1 MSTVLLIEDNLEL
14 LENTSEILELANYK
28 VIRAENGKEALERI
42 KESKDDISIILCD
55 IVMPVMDGFSVLQAI
70 DNMQEM
76 KKIPF
81 IFLTGK
87 SDTSEIRKGMNLGAD
102 DYLTKPFSADD
113 LLGLITTRLK
123 KNQNLKDLFDP
134 SASGFE
140 TFLTN
145 ENGISSETILKN
157 NSRTKRLKKKETLYM
172 EGDETVHVYYIMSG
186 KVKTVKTND
195 FGKEF
200 IGNIFKE
207 GDFIG
212 YNSLLENG
220 IHEES
225 AIALE
230 DTQVAL
236 LDKNYFFELL
246 LVNKN
251 FYAHFLKH
259 LVSSL
264 NIAESKLPKIAY
276 YSARKKVAEALL
288 FIAEKYCN
296 PGQEPFKF
304 SVTRDDLSAVS
315 GIAPESVSR
324 NLTDFKNEQLIDM
337 QDGKYVILNFKKLQ
351 SLRN

>member
-1 MSTVLLIEDNLEL
+1 MNTVLLIEDNVEL
-14 LENTSEILELANYK
+14 LDNTSEILELANYN
-28 VIRAENGKEALERI
+28 VIKAENGKEGLEKI
-42 KESKDDISIILCD
+42 KEFKEDISIILCD

-70 DNMQEM
+70 DNISEL

-87 SDTSEIRKGMNLGAD
+87 SENKEIRKGMNLGAD

-123 KNQNLKDLFDP
+123 KNLELKEILDP
-134 SASGFE
+134 VNNGFE
-140 TFLTN
+140 SLLTK
-145 ENGISSETILKN
+145 ENPINADQILKN
-157 NSRTKRLKKKETLYM
+157 NARTKRLKRKETLYM
-172 EGDETVHVYYIMSG
+172 EGDETIHVYYIISG
-186 KVKTVKTND
+186 KLKTVKTND

-220 IHEES
+220 MHEES
-225 AIALE
+225 AIAME
-230 DTQVAL
+230 DSQVAL
-236 LDKNYFFELL
+236 LDKHYFFELL
-246 LVNKN
+246 LTNKT
-251 FYAHFLKH
+251 FYANFLKH

-264 NIAESKLPKIAY
+264 NNAESKLPKIAY

-288 FIAEKYCN
+288 FIADKYCN
-296 PGQEPFKF
+296 PGQEPLKF

-351 SLRN
+351 TLRN